1 LSPVPQ
7 AEPQAAGFS
16 TLSPEPQAEPQAAA
30 GFSSLSPEP
39 HAEPQAAGAS
49 AAAHKIDCALW
60 PKPNSLER
68 FIFLLNF
75 NVNNKVAL

>member
-1 LSPVPQ
+1 VPQ

-16 TLSPEPQAEPQAAA
+16 SLSPEPQAEPQAAA

-49 AAAHKIDCALW
+49 AAAHKIDWALW
-60 PKPNSLER
+60 PNPNSLER
-68 FIFLLNF
+68 FIFLLKF
-75 NVNNKVAL
+75 KMNNKVAL